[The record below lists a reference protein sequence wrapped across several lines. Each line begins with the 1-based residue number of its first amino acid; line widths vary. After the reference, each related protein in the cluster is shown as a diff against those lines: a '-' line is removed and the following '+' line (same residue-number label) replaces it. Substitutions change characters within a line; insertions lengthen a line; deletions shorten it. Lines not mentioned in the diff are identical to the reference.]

1 MSVGP
6 QTRTIQKL
14 EYDDDNL
21 AAISLRDPERY
32 SSDPAQCVLCSRAGT
47 LLFWSWWWCFL
58 TLGARRLAGKSL
70 PLGRSR
76 SPRRRRTR
84 RTPTA
89 ARSTP
94 KVATGPPSVCSVSQP
109 DLACFGLTYLFILLA
124 VLAHHSRLA
133 ALPADG
139 SGRVVRWVDGR
150 PSMVVQLP
158 VPNATSCTF
167 GGADLDTLY
176 ITTAARKDPNPSPS
190 SGGLF
195 AAKVGVA
202 GLPEPYYIP

>member
-1 MSVGP
+1 M
-6 QTRTIQKL
+6 L
-14 EYDDDNL
+14 
-21 AAISLRDPERY
+21 
-32 SSDPAQCVLCSRAGT
+32 
-47 LLFWSWWWCFL
+47 LLFD
-58 TLGARRLAGKSL
+58 
-70 PLGRSR
+70 LGR
-76 SPRRRRTR
+76 
-84 RTPTA
+84 TA
-89 ARSTP
+89 ARRQKPAAGQEQVTTP
-94 KVATGPPSVCSVSQP
+94 AAHEANP
-109 DLACFGLTYLFILLA
+109 DGGTVDAEGGYWSAECMLRLPARPRLLRVDLFIFWLSWLITHA
-124 VLAHHSRLA
+124 WL
-133 ALPADG
+133 LPADG

>member
-1 MSVGP
+1 MV
-6 QTRTIQKL
+6 
-14 EYDDDNL
+14 
-21 AAISLRDPERY
+21 
-32 SSDPAQCVLCSRAGT
+32 VL
-47 LLFWSWWWCFL
+47 FD
-58 TLGARRLAGKSL
+58 
-70 PLGRSR
+70 LGR
-76 SPRRRRTR
+76 
-84 RTPTA
+84 TA
-89 ARSTP
+89 ARRQKPAAGQEQVTTP
-94 KVATGPPSVCSVSQP
+94 AAHEANP
-109 DLACFGLTYLFILLA
+109 DGGTVDAEGGYWSAECMLRLPARPRLLRVDLFILLA

-195 AAKVGVA
+195 AARPGVA